1 MSRSLTV
8 VMAYTSTTTTNVG
21 GLLIQRNVAS
31 LPTWQPAIA

>member
-8 VMAYTSTTTTNVG
+8 ALAYTSTTTTKVG
-21 GLLIQRNVAS
+21 GLLIQRNLAS